1 MISTWEAFFVG
12 FFSSCLT
19 FFAMM
24 ISEKLAKFDDPCATF
39 AVHGIPGVW
48 VCFIYIYILI
58 KFRNLIIL
66 VFIIYF

>member
-48 VCFIYIYILI
+48 VCFIYIYI
-58 KFRNLIIL
+58 
-66 VFIIYF
+66 Y